1 MSIDYNYLE
10 ESKILFYIK
19 TDLKANYTYLSPYF
33 IEYFGFDKKNYLG
46 VNLLITVC
54 EEDHQSCLEIINQ
67 CLKNPEESFPVKLM
81 KLGKNGKKLYTQWEF
96 SLKLDENKQP
106 LGFIC
111 VGFDITKKVNRRNE
125 IVELN
130 QKIEDKEHKY
140 KTLFETSSL
149 GILLHNPNGDLYDAN
164 QAFCNM
170 VGIEKQD
177 IKKYNIYHFSPEEY
191 WQKDKDFIN
200 DLISKR
206 TVSNYEKEFI
216 KNNSE
221 KIPVSINGKAFFDK
235 EGGTLIWCIA
245 KNITERKYHEE
256 QLKQQNGLLKQTAGI
271 AKLGGWELD
280 LKTLKTIWTKEVYE
294 IHDREIETINT
305 FEIDKSLAN
314 YRSEDRQMIREALN
328 LTIKNGQPYNFE
340 LRFTSFKNKEKW
352 VKVSGEA
359 TIKDGEIVG
368 IKGIIQDISERKN
381 TEETILAQNE
391 LLKEIYY
398 SQSHLMR
405 LPLANILGLSEL
417 LEIETDP
424 KELEIIKRK
433 LRLSATQLDEVI
445 KELANKKA
453 TTNLL

>member
-1 MSIDYNYLE
+1 MEINSAYLE
-10 ESKILFYIK
+10 KSEILFYVRL
-19 TDLKANYTYLSPYF
+19 DLHGNYSYLSPHF
-33 IEYFGFDKKNYLG
+33 CDYFGYKSEDYLG
-46 VNLLITVC
+46 KHSFSTIC
-54 EEDHQSCLEIINQ
+54 EEDHQICLDLLSK
-67 CLKNPEESFPVKLM
+67 CKKNPDKAFTVKLR
-81 KLGKNGKKLYTQWEF
+81 KPGKNGKIIFTQWEF
-96 SLKLDENKQP
+96 TLEIDENKQP
-106 LGFIC
+106 LEFIC

-130 QKIEDKEHKY
+130 QEIEDKEHKY

-200 DLISKR
+200 DLILKR

-221 KIPVSINGKAFFDK
+221 KTPVSINGKAFFDK
-235 EGGTLIWCIA
+235 EEGTLIWCIA
-245 KNITERKYHEE
+245 KDITERKYHEE
-256 QLKQQNGLLKQTAGI
+256 QLKQQNELLKQTAGI

-280 LKTLKTIWTKEVYE
+280 LKTLKTTWTKEVYE

-314 YRSEDRQMIREALN
+314 YRSEDRQMIREALK

-352 VKVSGEA
+352 VRVSGEA

-381 TEETILAQNE
+381 TEETILTQNE

-405 LPLANILGLSEL
+405 LPLANILGLVDL
-417 LEIETDP
+417 LELETDP
-424 KELEIIKRK
+424 EELKVIKRK
-433 LRLSATQLDEVI
+433 LKLSATHLDQII
-445 KELANKKA
+445 KELANKKVI
-453 TTNLL
+453 TNLP